1 MPTKVE
7 KKPIQKQVPPRKRG
21 RPRKVAVPKEQ
32 LLEAVEK
39 EQPKPPVTDAKAAEP
54 EKKPTE
60 ETPKKGVY
68 FYAMGRR
75 KTASAKIRAYEN
87 SNQFT
92 VNSKPFSAYFKTKDL
107 QKIVLTPLS
116 LLGLEKKV
124 GFEIFISGGGTH
136 SQAEAVRHG
145 IARTLILR
153 NPEDKSVLKKA
164 GLLTRDPRV
173 KERKKPGL
181 RRARRGPQWA
191 KR

>member
-1 MPTKVE
+1 MPAKAI
-7 KKPIQKQVPPRKRG
+7 KKTTAKPAAPRKRG
-21 RPRKVAVPKEQ
+21 RPRKTPLPQETKVETAKKDSIKAVADVKTTETEKTAEQ
-32 LLEAVEK
+32 AVN
-39 EQPKPPVTDAKAAEP
+39 
-54 EKKPTE
+54 
-60 ETPKKGVY
+60 KGVY

-75 KTASAKIRAYEN
+75 KTAAAKVRAYEN
-87 SNQFT
+87 STQFT
-92 VNSKPFSAYFKTKDL
+92 VNTKSFGDYFRTKDL
-107 QKIVLTPLS
+107 QKIVLTPLN
-116 LLGLEKKV
+116 LLGLEKKI

-136 SQAEAVRHG
+136 AQAEAARHG

-153 NPEDKSVLKKA
+153 NPEDKSVLKQA

>member
-1 MPTKVE
+1 VE
-7 KKPIQKQVPPRKRG
+7 TAKKDSIKA
-21 RPRKVAVPKEQ
+21 VADVKTTETEKTAEQ
-32 LLEAVEK
+32 AVN
-39 EQPKPPVTDAKAAEP
+39 
-54 EKKPTE
+54 
-60 ETPKKGVY
+60 KGVY

-75 KTASAKIRAYEN
+75 KTAAAKVRAYEN
-87 SNQFT
+87 STQFT
-92 VNSKPFSAYFKTKDL
+92 VNTKSFGDYFRTKDL
-107 QKIVLTPLS
+107 QKIVLTPLN
-116 LLGLEKKV
+116 LLGLEKKI

-136 SQAEAVRHG
+136 AQAEAARHG

-153 NPEDKSVLKKA
+153 NPEDKSVLKQA

>member
-1 MPTKVE
+1 MPAKTL
-7 KKPIQKQVPPRKRG
+7 KKSTAVSSPPRKRG
-21 RPRKVAVPKEQ
+21 RPRKVVEPKEGK
-32 LLEAVEK
+32 VETVKK
-39 EQPKPPVTDAKAAEP
+39 EQPKATAEIKTAEP
-54 EKKPTE
+54 DKKAVE
-60 ETPKKGVY
+60 QAPKKGAY

-75 KTASAKIRAYEN
+75 KTASAKVRAYE
-87 SNQFT
+87 SSSQFT
-92 VNSKPFSAYFKTKDL
+92 INTKPFSAYFSTKDL

-116 LLGLEKKV
+116 LLGLEKKI

-153 NPEDKSVLKKA
+153 NPEDKSVLKQA

-181 RRARRGPQWA
+181 RRARRSPQWA